1 MITKM
6 IQPVLPHPPMSGRW
20 KTSMKTVISS
30 QIQMKNAKK
39 ISIVQNT
46 SSSG

>member
-1 MITKM
+1 MIH
-6 IQPVLPHPPMSGRW
+6 PVLPHPPMSWRR
-20 KTSMKTVISS
+20 KMSMKTVISS

-39 ISIVQNT
+39 INIVQNT